1 MKRILPLILILG
13 TELGAVTPD
22 ALLRNYEAE
31 ARRADPAFVG
41 FSAERG
47 HKLYQQKGQGS
58 KADLSC
64 VSCHTLDP
72 KQKGRSRANRDIDP
86 LAPSVQA
93 SRFTDSAKVE
103 KWFTRNCD
111 DVFARPCTAVE
122 KGDFITWLLTI
133 K

>member
-1 MKRILPLILILG
+1 MKRILPLLLILAS
-13 TELGAVTPD
+13 ELGAATPD
-22 ALLRNYEAE
+22 VLLSNYEAE
-31 ARRADPAFVG
+31 ARRADRGFTG

-47 HKLYQQKGQGS
+47 YKLYQQKGNGS
-58 KADLSC
+58 KVDLSC
-64 VSCHTLDP
+64 VSCHGLDP
-72 KQKGRSRANRDIDP
+72 RHKGRSRANRDIDP

-93 SRFTDSAKVE
+93 SRFTDPAKVE